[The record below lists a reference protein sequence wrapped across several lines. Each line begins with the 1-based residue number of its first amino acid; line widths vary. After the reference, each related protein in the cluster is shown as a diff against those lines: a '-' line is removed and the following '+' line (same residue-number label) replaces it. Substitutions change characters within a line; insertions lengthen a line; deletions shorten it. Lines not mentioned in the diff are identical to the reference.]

1 MVSPDLF
8 GVASAGAIAGF
19 AKTMISHPLDTIK
32 VHIQSQKPVPTQP
45 RALYRGIAVPFV
57 RNGIEHSTHF
67 FFRGLVAN
75 YMHWVGIPGADNAW
89 VVGFLAGF
97 PQSILNTPMD
107 YARLKLQLAQPMS
120 LSQCYRGISWVMA
133 KEAASGA
140 VFYGCYEG
148 IKSLGVPGG
157 FAGSSAALC
166 AMTLTYPVDV
176 FKTRVQAGET
186 FASAKKMS
194 KFNKGISWA
203 LAKCILSNFVA
214 LTAYELACT
223 KMNVTQ
229 PVPRKPKKS
238 TTQRSEDQANV
249 EKAMQIEGRKSK

>member
-8 GVASAGAIAGF
+8 GVATAGALAGF

-32 VHIQSQKPVPTQP
+32 VHIQNQRPVPRQP

-75 YMHWVGIPGADNAW
+75 YMHMVGVPGADNAW
-89 VVGFLAGF
+89 AVGFLAGF

-107 YARLKLQLAQPMS
+107 YVRLKLQLAQPMS
-120 LSQCYRGISWVMA
+120 VKQCYRGFSWVMA

-157 FAGSSAALC
+157 IAGSSAALC

-186 FASAKKMS
+186 FESAKKMS

-214 LTAYELACT
+214 LSAYELACT
-223 KMNVTQ
+223 RMKVTQ
-229 PVPRKPKKS
+229 PVPRKTKVKES
-238 TTQRSEDQANV
+238 DALEGQAKV
-249 EKAMQIEGRKSK
+249 GKAKQIKQ

>member
-8 GVASAGAIAGF
+8 GVAAAGAVAGF
-19 AKTMISHPLDTIK
+19 AKTMLSHPLDTIK
-32 VHIQSQKPVPTQP
+32 VHIQNQKPVPRHP

-75 YMHWVGIPGADNAW
+75 YMMQMGVPGSDNAW

-107 YARLKLQLAQPMS
+107 YVRLKLQLAQPMTVR
-120 LSQCYRGISWVMA
+120 QCYRGISWVMA

-148 IKSLGVPGG
+148 VRAMGVPGG
-157 FAGSSAALC
+157 IAGSGAALC
-166 AMTLTYPVDV
+166 AMSLTYPLDV

-194 KFNKGISWA
+194 KFNK
-203 LAKCILSNFVA
+203 
-214 LTAYELACT
+214 
-223 KMNVTQ
+223 
-229 PVPRKPKKS
+229 
-238 TTQRSEDQANV
+238 
-249 EKAMQIEGRKSK
+249 